1 MTLALAHADLLARQI
16 RRDRAG
22 RGRSTA
28 AALFVMAG
36 MALIVEVVAHRYTPA
51 GAQSIV
57 ASAAGLLAG
66 PVVGIAVGLGATLM
80 GLTLPAAQ
88 AIGGLGAFAG
98 GVAGGMLHLVWPGW
112 ARRPAV
118 GFALGVTTAAFSQW
132 LLDPAGMGR
141 AAGMVAIGFG
151 GLGVA
156 LVLAV
161 VSEVRAREAEAQAT
175 TLAEIRS
182 LQARMNPHF
191 LFNALNTIAALSVVS
206 PALVPGAVS
215 RLGTFLRWGLDR
227 HDRATVPL
235 GEELEIVGA
244 YLDIESLRLGSR
256 LDVER
261 VIEPE
266 ALCASIPPLS
276 LQPLVENAIVHGIGP
291 SPGGG
296 KIRLEARVRG
306 GELTLIVS
314 DTGVGLPGNLAVWHA
329 PCHEDGTVHAL
340 ELLMRRLDALYPRE
354 YGLEVRRNPHG
365 GTTATLRIPAGL
377 VADAG
382 SKS

>member
-1 MTLALAHADLLARQI
+1 MAHADLLARQI

-22 RGRSTA
+22 RGRSTV

-66 PVVGIAVGLGATLM
+66 PLVGIAVGVGATLM

-98 GVAGGMLHLVWPGW
+98 GVAGGLLHLCWPGW

-118 GFALGVTTAAFSQW
+118 GFALGLTSAAFSQW
-132 LLDPAGMGR
+132 LLDPSGIGR
-141 AAGMVAIGFG
+141 LAGMVAIGFG

-161 VSEVRAREAEAQAT
+161 VSEVRAREAETQAT
-175 TLAEIRS
+175 ALAEIRS

-206 PALVPGAVS
+206 PSLVPGAVS
-215 RLGTFLRWGLDR
+215 RLATFLRWGLDR

-244 YLDIESLRLGSR
+244 YLDIEALRLGGR
-256 LDVER
+256 LNVER
-261 VIEPE
+261 QIEPE
-266 ALCASIPPLS
+266 ALLALIPPLS
-276 LQPLVENAIVHGIGP
+276 LQPLVENAIVHGIAP
-291 SPGGG
+291 SPVGG
-296 KIRLEARVRG
+296 KIRLEARVRD
-306 GELTLIVS
+306 GELTLVVS
-314 DTGVGLPGNLAVWHA
+314 DTGLGLPGGMAAWKA
-329 PCHEDGTVHAL
+329 PDREDGAVHAL
-340 ELLMRRLDALYPRE
+340 ELLMRRLDALYPKD
-354 YGLEVRRNPHG
+354 YAFDVRRSPLG
-365 GTTATLRIPAGL
+365 GTTATLRIPSGL
-377 VADAG
+377 VEDG
-382 SKS
+382 SLRP